1 MHNSQIVKKI
11 RGGGS
16 LAASLFCA
24 AATICVS
31 AATAANLSDVQ
42 IVDGTLTVDT
52 AGEWIVDRDVSCT
65 TLAITADSPVTF
77 VNPSESQTNTVT
89 VGTITSVAN
98 ANPVFNCKVQ
108 FSSTY
113 NVTAESPIAF
123 AGGAKATV
131 PGTVGGTYGTTLT
144 GDIEFTSNWTLG
156 QTGWVVPSGSRFKG
170 RDLTTPYAK
179 GYTFTVQVGAYA
191 HVASVYSGTDA
202 VILSVNG
209 ELDVDGLLKGGSYPS
224 DKYRG
229 YIGTAGNVGLVRA
242 AGLQRAKQNNKNNY
256 ALTYTRIPTYYLG
269 AQGISVVYGASST
282 DNEPLAFAATG
293 GQTIHATAD
302 FTVSSTL
309 AMVTAIRFDT
319 PFTLD
324 TDGHDVTWNAITG
337 GSKVFTKTGAGT
349 LSLCTTNRCSG
360 GTVVDAGTLR
370 VAHEKGLGTGAVT
383 VESGATLEV
392 ADGVGATGS
401 FVLKGGTTLKFGDE
415 ASLVGPVTLSLKEGE
430 QVTIDAPSVSAL
442 LLSGTG
448 LTSADLSKFKL
459 ADGVVGTLRL
469 TDDGLLTLGTTYTW
483 VGGTDGRFSTL
494 ANWQLPGGD
503 APKTV
508 PGAGDTVVFAAAGGA
523 VTNDL
528 DDLSVSDI
536 SFSAEAGA
544 FTIHGNAISNFA
556 QVDNASANVQTFSNA
571 VEFAAAYNVTAESPV
586 VFAGGATATAPT
598 AGTVGGT
605 YGKTLSGDIE
615 FTSNWS
621 LPNDGWVLTSGSR
634 LKGKDLTGTGTDY
647 KFTVEA
653 GAYAHFTSVYTG
665 TDTMRLSLNGE
676 MDVDG
681 LLQGGSYPAN
691 RHRGFIGMT
700 GDVGLVRAAGLQ
712 RSKQRNKNQWA
723 LTYAYIPTYYL
734 GAQGISVM
742 YGASSTDNEPLVFA
756 ATGGQTIHA
765 TADFTVSST
774 LAMVTAIRLDTP
786 FTLDTDGHDV
796 TWNAITGGSK
806 GITKTGAGVLSLRTA
821 NTYTGGTVVNAGTVR
836 AEHAN
841 GLGTGAVTVEAGAT
855 LAIADGVALA
865 SSVTLAAGA
874 TIDFGSGATVNLD
887 YAIACDGAATVKV
900 AGDFS
905 AMSAGS
911 SVTLGTLDENV
922 DVNSLVFDGSGLTL
936 PRGLLALLK
945 RDGDN
950 LVLRMEK
957 PGFTLIV
964 K

>member
-1 MHNSQIVKKI
+1 M
-11 RGGGS
+11 
-16 LAASLFCA
+16 
-24 AATICVS
+24 T
-31 AATAANLSDVQ
+31 AATAANLSDVHA
-42 IVDGTLTVDT
+42 VDGTLTIDT

-77 VNPSESQTNTVT
+77 VNPSESQTNTIT
-89 VGTITSVAN
+89 VGAVTSVAN

-156 QTGWVVPSGSRFKG
+156 QTGWVLKSGSRFKG
-170 RDLTTPYAK
+170 RDLTTPYSRS
-179 GYTFTVQVGAYA
+179 YSFTVEAGAYA

-224 DKYRG
+224 DRYRG
-229 YIGTAGNVGLVRA
+229 YIGTAGDVGLVRA
-242 AGLQRAKQNNKNNY
+242 AGLQRSKQNQKNNY
-256 ALTYTRIPTYYLG
+256 ALTYTRIPKYYLG

-282 DNEPLAFAATG
+282 DSGPLAFAATG

-302 FTVSSTL
+302 FTASSTD
-309 AMVTAIRFDT
+309 AAETAIRLDT

-324 TDGHDVTWNAITG
+324 TAGHDVTWNAITG
-337 GSKVFTKTGAGT
+337 GSKGITKTGAGV
-349 LSLCTTNRCSG
+349 LSLLTANTYAG

-370 VAHEKGLGTGAVT
+370 VAHENGLGTGAVT

-415 ASLVGPVTLSLKEGE
+415 ASLVGPVTLSLEEGE
-430 QVTIDAPSVSAL
+430 QVTIDAPSASAL

-483 VGGTDGRFSTL
+483 VGGTDGKFSTL

-503 APKTV
+503 APKSA

-536 SFSAEAGA
+536 SFSAGAGA

-571 VEFAAAYNVTAESPV
+571 VEFVAAYNVTAASPV

-598 AGTVGGT
+598 SATIAGT
-605 YGKTLSGDIE
+605 YGKMLYGDIE
-615 FTSNWS
+615 FTSDWTLDS
-621 LPNDGWVLTSGSR
+621 SDWVLKSGSR
-634 LKGKDLTGTGTDY
+634 LKGKDLTGKYQTF

-653 GAYAHFTSVYTG
+653 GAYAHFTSVFTG
-665 TDTMRLSLNGE
+665 TDAMRLSLNGE

-681 LLQGGSYPAN
+681 LLKGGCYQSGGYN
-691 RHRGFIGMT
+691 GDIGT
-700 GDVGLVRAAGLQ
+700 KNDVGLVRAAGLA
-712 RSKQRNKNQWA
+712 RTKMRNKDWTGV
-723 LTYAYIPTYYL
+723 TYAYIPTYYL
-734 GAQGISVM
+734 GAQGISVTF
-742 YGASSTDNEPLVFA
+742 YKKTNWGPLVFK

-765 TADFTVSST
+765 TADFTASST
-774 LAMVTAIRLDTP
+774 DAAETAIRLDTP
-786 FTLDTDGHDV
+786 FTLDTAGHDV
-796 TWNAITGGSK
+796 TWNAITAGSK

-821 NTYTGGTVVNAGTVR
+821 NTYTGGTVVDAGTVR

-841 GLGTGAVTVEAGAT
+841 GLGTGGVAVEAGAT
-855 LAIADGVALA
+855 LAIADDVALA
-865 SSVTLAAGA
+865 SSVTLATGS
-874 TIDFGSGATVNLD
+874 ILDFGSGATID
-887 YAIACDGAATVKV
+887 SAYTIACDGTATVKV

-905 AMSAGS
+905 GVSAGS
-911 SVTLGTLDENV
+911 SVTLGTLDANV
-922 DVNSLVFDGSGLTL
+922 DVKRLVLDVSGSTL
-936 PRGLLALLK
+936 PRGFLALLK